1 MVSALFT
8 FHKLRITLQGQS
20 PSIIQ
25 TSGQNVR
32 ILIISDI
39 HANLQA
45 LEAALEA
52 APEHDLVVN
61 LGDVVGYGANP
72 NEAIKISQSLG
83 KIFVRGNHDKAA
95 AGIVDAKDFN
105 PIAAE
110 AIQWTRTALTP
121 ENRDWLKSLP
131 HGPIRLPNELDVQFV
146 HGSPRDE
153 DEYLIYGREGH
164 EVLESVSVLLTFFGH
179 THLQGLFLSGEDS
192 ARFCLVSY
200 QTTKKSEKFEFELAP
215 GKKYLINPGSI
226 GQPRD
231 GDWRAAFALYDST
244 LRLVTF
250 FRVPYDL
257 KGAQR
262 EIMTANLPRRLA
274 ERLAEGR

>member
-1 MVSALFT
+1 
-8 FHKLRITLQGQS
+8 
-20 PSIIQ
+20 
-25 TSGQNVR
+25 VR

-52 APEHDLVVN
+52 APEHDVVVN

-72 NEAIKISQSLG
+72 NEVVKVSRGLG

-95 AGIVDAKDFN
+95 SGIDDAKDFN
-105 PIAAE
+105 PIAAA
-110 AIQWTRTALTP
+110 AIQWTRANLMP
-121 ENRDWLKSLP
+121 ETHEWLKGLP
-131 HGPIRLPNELDVQFV
+131 SGPMPLDGVPEVQLV

-153 DEYLIYGREGH
+153 DEYLMYGRDARA
-164 EVLESVSVLLTFFGH
+164 VLETVQPTVTFFGH
-179 THLQGLFLSGEDS
+179 THLQGSFLSEDEA
-192 ARFCLVSY
+192 ARFYLVSY
-200 QTTKKSEKFEFELAP
+200 EKIKKSEKFAFPLESGE
-215 GKKYLINPGSI
+215 KYLINPGSV

-231 GDWRAAFALYDST
+231 GDWRAAFAMFDT
-244 LRLVTF
+244 NTRVVTF

-257 KGAQR
+257 KAAQK
-262 EIMTANLPRRLA
+262 EIVNANLPGRLA